1 MEPCRGWRCVPTAIY
16 KDLDIQVPF
25 VMTDEFSVRVTKIN
39 FHPFTAYVSD
49 FTSISNS
56 LKLLYY
62 QAGGNQMTLNHTA
75 LFSLVLAIAEV
86 FNLIL
91 MVKTNSSN
99 IFTLCKTE
107 LENPI
112 NSCNFYQRGY
122 LPSIQMASAHMY
134 DLAIY
139 EKEKLPFAHDLSLE
153 NSGDFYLSFNLVLL
167 QSVSSF
173 PSIDHSSL
181 LCAKFLMLFLVT

>member
-56 LKLLYY
+56 LKLLHY

-173 PSIDHSSL
+173 SSIDHSSL

>member
-16 KDLDIQVPF
+16 KDLDIQVKF

-91 MVKTNSSN
+91 MVKTNSSH

-134 DLAIY
+134 GLAIY
-139 EKEKLPFAHDLSLE
+139 EKQKLPF
-153 NSGDFYLSFNLVLL
+153 
-167 QSVSSF
+167 
-173 PSIDHSSL
+173 
-181 LCAKFLMLFLVT
+181 CT